1 MADSKRKRSGSLIRI
16 YRDRSLT
23 WRDIFFIFI
32 PSSAAA
38 LTPLLVG
45 LDKKRYA
52 MEKFGPAVAQSW
64 AKPWFLLATAALI
77 PLIWLALIRVRQSH
91 RMIKIYTNGLFVK
104 STRGKKH
111 FIFWE
116 NISGITQLSFEKRFL
131 GFLFTKNHKFAIHTY
146 NGSKIKLDSN
156 LRKIDEIGYR
166 IKAKV
171 YPRILQESRVRIRN
185 GKGLEFGPILFNQ
198 HELTLKNETY
208 SWEIVSSLSAKDGFV
223 IFSLDNQHLIRIPTD
238 QIPNVEIFIQ
248 LFQEGINSW

>member
-116 NISGITQLSFEKRFL
+116 NISGITQLSK
-131 GFLFTKNHKFAIHTY
+131 K
-146 NGSKIKLDSN
+146 
-156 LRKIDEIGYR
+156 
-166 IKAKV
+166 
-171 YPRILQESRVRIRN
+171 
-185 GKGLEFGPILFNQ
+185 
-198 HELTLKNETY
+198 
-208 SWEIVSSLSAKDGFV
+208 
-223 IFSLDNQHLIRIPTD
+223 
-238 QIPNVEIFIQ
+238 
-248 LFQEGINSW
+248 